1 MKKLLSNLKAS
12 FKGGTRFERSL
23 KKILVN
29 NNAEPNKKSIEK
41 VINAILGKDEETT
54 WQNAEN
60 LITNRLNNI

>member
-29 NNAEPNKKSIEK
+29 NNAEPNKK
-41 VINAILGKDEETT
+41 
-54 WQNAEN
+54 
-60 LITNRLNNI
+60 